1 MAITIPQSIP
11 KKATSGEKLAFKHFS
26 SLSDNYFVHYETI
39 IGEKESRPDF
49 ILIDLNYGIHVVE
62 VKDWSTDKIKLVEYL
77 EEDGEWIFQVE
88 SIRGNKI
95 ERRSNPEDQVL
106 KYRNDILKSLKSY
119 KDLRINEN
127 QLKFTVNP
135 IIAFPNINSYEFK
148 DQGFEK

>member
-1 MAITIPQSIP
+1 M
-11 KKATSGEKLAFKHFS
+11 
-26 SLSDNYFVHYETI
+26 D
-39 IGEKESRPDF
+39 
-49 ILIDLNYGIHVVE
+49 
-62 VKDWSTDKIKLVEYL
+62 
-77 EEDGEWIFQVE
+77 FQVE

-119 KDLRINEN
+119 KDLRTNEN

-148 DQGFEK
+148 DQGFEEVIKTQCLFKEHFSKNNISLFFSNYGSNCNISRKEFNIIRKG